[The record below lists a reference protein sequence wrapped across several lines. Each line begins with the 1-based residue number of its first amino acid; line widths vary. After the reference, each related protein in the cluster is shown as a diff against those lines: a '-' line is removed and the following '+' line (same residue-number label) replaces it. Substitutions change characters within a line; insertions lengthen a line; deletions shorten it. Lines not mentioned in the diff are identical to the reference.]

1 MSASSAPTMPV
12 DCLYAYRGIVTRVV
26 DGDTVEIACDLGMRI
41 TRTVRVRIIG
51 YDAPELFRGTVE
63 EREAGQRWKSRLEE
77 LILGQPVYLRTEKD
91 RTSFDRYVAHI
102 WRADDGLF
110 IAEAMRDE
118 Q

>member
-1 MSASSAPTMPV
+1 MPV
-12 DCLYAYRGIVTRVV
+12 NCLYAYRGVVTRVI
-26 DGDTVEIACDLGMRI
+26 DGDTLQAEIALGFHI
-41 TRTVRVRIIG
+41 THTIRVRITG

-91 RTSFDRYVAHI
+91 KRSFDRYVAAI

-110 IAEAMRDE
+110 IAEAMSNG
-118 Q
+118 